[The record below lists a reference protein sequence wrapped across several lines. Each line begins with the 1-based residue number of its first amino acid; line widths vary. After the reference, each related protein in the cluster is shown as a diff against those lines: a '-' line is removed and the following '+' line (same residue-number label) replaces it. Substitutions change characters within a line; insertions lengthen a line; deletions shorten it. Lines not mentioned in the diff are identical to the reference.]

1 MKCKPRL
8 FLDPVERDHVND
20 LYLIDSPEVDHPA
33 PIVNMV
39 EIKQICGS
47 PLSTIPE
54 ERTWSLDG
62 THTATVSDDEDFPRS
77 RLASGGG
84 SLPDQHRQ
92 PSPRRRDHLGTR

>member
-62 THTATVSDDEDFPRS
+62 THTATVSDDEDFPAWLR
-77 RLASGGG
+77 GGAAFQI
-84 SLPDQHRQ
+84 STD
-92 PSPRRRDHLGTR
+92 SPPRDGETT